1 MENISDISFY
11 DYGAIAVYLIM
22 VKDALEFDIEEA
34 KKRLVSNLEGRGEK
48 LKLEYIFRIVP
59 GEENKSARKEYEEL
73 RKQMEN
79 ALKKNMQSIPEF
91 EYLPEH
97 ARNFY
102 SYVSKNVDLF
112 YKQGC
117 FAKKLDIPRLAS
129 MFAKSSPEQKDD
141 IRRTF
146 IVLYRVS
153 NIKQFVMDDY
163 SAINELLQEI
173 KKKSEGELDKIQK
186 LQYQWFIGNLTDILQ
201 RLE

>member
-1 MENISDISFY
+1 M
-11 DYGAIAVYLIM
+11 
-22 VKDALEFDIEEA
+22 
-34 KKRLVSNLEGRGEK
+34 
-48 LKLEYIFRIVP
+48 
-59 GEENKSARKEYEEL
+59 
-73 RKQMEN
+73 
-79 ALKKNMQSIPEF
+79 
-91 EYLPEH
+91 
-97 ARNFY
+97 
-102 SYVSKNVDLF
+102 DLF

-186 LQYQWFIGNLTDILQ
+186 LQYQWFVGNLTDILQ